1 MSERFLG
8 VKNLYGEAAFE
19 ILKHSHVLI
28 VGVGGVGS
36 WAAEALARSGLGEL
50 TLCDLDEVC
59 VTNINRQ
66 VQALTS
72 TMGKMKIHV
81 LADRL
86 RDINPDIKVNL
97 IEDFV
102 TRDNAESI
110 VKSADFDF
118 VLDAIDQVWVKCAVI
133 RHCYRNKIRIL
144 TCGGASGVTDPI
156 GLCIEDLNR
165 CHEDPLLRFCRSNLR
180 RKFSF
185 PKQIHKKWRIP
196 AVYLPYHRPPKAC
209 STEQD
214 ENDDVYE
221 HCAAGLGS
229 SIVVT
234 GSMGFL
240 AAGYIV
246 QKLTASTRPETNK
259 PWGARLT

>member
-1 MSERFLG
+1 MNERFLG
-8 VKNLYGEAAFE
+8 VKNLHGDAAFE
-19 ILKHSHVLI
+19 ILQRSHVLI
-28 VGVGGVGS
+28 VGLGGVGS
-36 WAAEALARSGLGEL
+36 WAAEALARSGVGEM

-59 VTNINRQ
+59 ITNTNRQ
-66 VQALTS
+66 IQALTS
-72 TMGKMKIHV
+72 TMGKMKVHV
-81 LADRL
+81 MADRL

-102 TRDNAESI
+102 TRDNAESLLS
-110 VKSADFDF
+110 SAPFDF
-118 VLDAIDQVWVKCAVI
+118 VFDAVDQVWVKCTII
-133 RHCYRNKIRIL
+133 RYCYRNKLKVL
-144 TCGGASGVTDPI
+144 TSGGGSGLTDPTS
-156 GLCIEDLNR
+156 LCIEDLNR

-196 AVYLPYHRPPKAC
+196 AIYLPQQRPLKGC
-209 STEQD
+209 SAEQD
-214 ENDDVYE
+214 GDETFE

-246 QKLTASTRPETNK
+246 NNLTQSTRPPAKK
-259 PWGARLT
+259 PWGARPI